1 MSVTDDFSRYFREAG
16 VEPAAVQPAHVS
28 ADNLSWVRQMSTQ
41 SYRDTKVQVSGILS
55 PENEPSNVTRLGV
68 PDGAGGVP
76 TDSSLWPQTTLDQR
90 RGKFIFRTLVER
102 NFNTQEIAILLIEAY
117 YSKAQV
123 NALLIG
129 KRAVWRVVLMPL
141 TQSGNW
147 IVDSEM
153 VNALHNIM
161 SEVKHV
167 VPTTENISKALR
179 CTGYV
184 QHIGFDSNDVPT
196 PYLPRIATASGVA
209 MAMGMLAGMFK
220 YRRQKDGT
228 TFVDAEST
236 QSAAFEEVT
245 DERLRVPSSL
255 RWDTVKQNLPQT
267 STPQQMQLV
276 PFDGMDH
283 AVYQTNLGSTEQH
296 RPVLSFIKD
305 AWENIANMIR
315 VSHVTGLLGGGVE
328 QGDLVWLGFHAKEDY
343 VLDLKI
349 PKFRI
354 IKAEDAAQIENLSG
368 GTLAIGALHDSLV
381 FKVGTLFDRG
391 VPAQISPHDFVVVTP
406 KQIDPH
412 TVPRLEYVNQGDFRA
427 DGDYTNSLVMSVPEF
442 FGADLSA
449 TVSADDIV
457 AIDTGLDEIDDEDE
471 PEVPEDD
478 GGGDVRLIKAADA
491 YKYLAEEGRGGLLL
505 QSPVSGFIEQDDVLA
520 LNGMPLFKAPD
531 GAVMAALPTSPG
543 AEYLDAVE
551 IHRPTK
557 NKIMRFKRFV
567 GTKYADRAAEV
578 VQYTPS
584 PGQNADISDIVYE
597 LPSIDQSPAAWHQ
610 HSGAL
615 QLVRAT
621 DAPSL
626 GMFERSTQFM
636 LVDRA
641 AGGDLAINGVRIFGA
656 PDGKVM
662 VRLDSGFVAITPPPG
677 GQVEE
682 GDFLT
687 VNGMAL
693 FEAPDGRLMAALPSL
708 PEAPTF
714 DAVEVHHR
722 AEGGFTEPVV
732 LSNDGYAAPTF
743 KPVQYTGG
751 PVPNLAKFERLADTG
766 EETIIWQEIPYT
778 APAVD
783 GDAGGMR
790 ELIAAVDSETT
801 EDTYN
806 ATSTQLS
813 ALSGWTQRLTA
824 DTAAAV
830 QSVMKFVGGPDA
842 TYDTFTQPESLQRI
856 MHDISPIAWAV
867 SSFRRA
873 IAPPP
878 SEADIAGA
886 ADWIE
891 SFSQSRDSVGM
902 LESMIE
908 ESMGT
913 KHHEIAGLVTKPQ
926 NTNAVAVLGRLDLP
940 AMVSTQAQML
950 DERLRATLSRGLPR
964 EQNSR
969 EEIVQLV
976 AREVK
981 QSAAVI
987 KYTIMSEKSVL
998 LVERWR
1004 ENFES
1009 GNGVAVQEMEEIV
1022 HRDLLDNMDYYRE
1035 EFQLEPLTEQVLVMA
1050 KDVTAAFVR
1059 GAADGVAAL
1068 PGQVADFCHRTDAA
1082 LDITVT
1088 VSGWYAKGLDGVVN
1102 LWESAAS
1109 SSQALAAD
1117 VSDYAHY
1124 AWQNPGQA
1132 LTYKALPPRERRA
1145 LLAYLKVV
1153 HKMAIGKQHM
1163 LDAGSSAWQQKGKIL
1178 ADGYDALPPR
1188 GKNLVLGYLKTV
1200 HSMAVKA
1207 EWASEG
1213 AATVWRDLKSLHSVG
1228 IFPEP
1233 DQVLRLMQDLGPKG
1247 LMDAH
1252 NEAMK
1257 KPTGAPPDAGVIRD
1271 CLVSLGLES
1280 GYDKHVGPVVS
1291 TVISYVPP
1299 HPRWEEQR
1307 IASQN
1312 FKTLYYD
1319 IWDVFKHP
1327 TVVGMFLEHTSDV
1340 SLDAAVALLVK
1351 ASRLSPLMETS
1362 NYASKYDYGLA
1373 LLQDVTSPTFDGL
1386 PSPPPMGPHLPHN
1399 YVQRPF
1405 PPAEVRPGVT
1415 PYVATMNQD
1424 PAAMGPHLPY

>member
-28 ADNLSWVRQMSTQ
+28 ADNLSWVRQMSMQ

-68 PDGAGGVP
+68 PDGTGGVP
-76 TDSSLWPQTTLDQR
+76 TDSSLWPQSTLEQR
-90 RGKFIFRTLVER
+90 KGKFIFRTLVER

-129 KRAVWRVVLMPL
+129 KRAVWRLVLMPL

-153 VNALHNIM
+153 VSALHNIM

-167 VPTTENISKALR
+167 VPTTENISKSLR

-184 QHIGFDSNDVPT
+184 QHIRFDSNDVPT

-209 MAMGMLAGMFK
+209 MAVGMLAGMFK
-220 YRRQKDGT
+220 YHRKKDGT

-245 DERLRVPSSL
+245 DERLNVPSSL
-255 RWDTVKQNLPQT
+255 RWDTVKQNLPQN
-267 STPQQMQLV
+267 STPQQMQLI
-276 PFDGMDH
+276 PAHAMDH
-283 AVYQTNLGSTEQH
+283 AVYQTNLGSPEQH
-296 RPVLSFIKD
+296 RPVLSFMKD
-305 AWENIANMIR
+305 AWGNIANTIR

-328 QGDLVWLGFHAKEDY
+328 QGDLVWLGFHAREDY
-343 VLDLKI
+343 VFDLKI

-368 GTLAIGALHDSLV
+368 KSLAIGALHDSLV
-381 FKVGTLFDRG
+381 FKVGTLFNGG

-412 TVPRLEYVNQGDFRA
+412 TVPRLEYVNQGDFWA
-427 DGDYTNSLVMSVPEF
+427 DGDYTNSLIMSVPEV
-442 FGADLSA
+442 FGLDLSA

-457 AIDTGLDEIDDEDE
+457 AIDTGLDEIDDEDK

-505 QSPVSGFIEQDDVLA
+505 PPVSGFEQDDVLA

-543 AEYLDAVE
+543 AQYLDAVE
-551 IHRPTK
+551 IRRPTK

-567 GTKYADRAAEV
+567 GTKYADRTPEV

-584 PGQNADISDIVYE
+584 PGQNADICDIVYD

-621 DAPSL
+621 EAPSL
-626 GMFERSTQFM
+626 GVFERSTQFM
-636 LVDRA
+636 LVERA
-641 AGGDLAINGVRIFGA
+641 AGGDHLTINGVRIFGA

-662 VRLDSGFVAITPPPG
+662 VRLDSEFVAITPPPG
-677 GQVEE
+677 GQIDE
-682 GDFLT
+682 GDLLT

-708 PEAPTF
+708 PESPTF

-732 LSNDGYAAPTF
+732 LSNGGYAAPTF
-743 KPVQYTGG
+743 KRVQYTGG
-751 PVPNLAKFERLADTG
+751 AVPNLAKFERLADTG
-766 EETIIWQEIPYT
+766 EETITWQEIPFT
-778 APAVD
+778 APAVH
-783 GDAGGMR
+783 GDASGMR

-801 EDTYN
+801 ENTYN
-806 ATSTQLS
+806 ATSIQLS

-856 MHDISPIAWAV
+856 MHDISPIAWVV
-867 SSFRRA
+867 SSFRRV
-873 IAPPP
+873 ITPPP
-878 SEADIAGA
+878 SEADIVGA

-891 SFSQSRDSVGM
+891 RFSQSGDSIGI

-926 NTNAVAVLGRLDLP
+926 NTNAIAVWDRLDLP
-940 AMVSTQAQML
+940 AMVSTQARTL

-981 QSAAVI
+981 QSAGVI

-1004 ENFES
+1004 ENFEN
-1009 GNGVAVQEMEEIV
+1009 GNGVGVQEMEEIV

-1050 KDVTAAFVR
+1050 KDVTAAFVH

-1068 PGQVADFCHRTDAA
+1068 PGRVADFCHRTDAA

-1117 VSDYAHY
+1117 LLDYIDY
-1124 AWQNPGQA
+1124 AWQNRGQA

-1153 HKMAIGKQHM
+1153 HEMAIGKQRL
-1163 LDAGSSAWQQKGKIL
+1163 LDTGSSAWQKKGKML
-1178 ADGYDALPPR
+1178 SDGYNALPPR

-1200 HSMAVKA
+1200 HSMAVGV

-1213 AATVWRDLKSLHSVG
+1213 TATVWRDLKSLHSVG

-1307 IASQN
+1307 RARQN
-1312 FKTLYYD
+1312 FQTLYYN
-1319 IWDVFKHP
+1319 IWDIFEHP
-1327 TVVGMFLEHTSDV
+1327 IVVGRVLDHMSNM
-1340 SLDAAVALLVK
+1340 SLDSAVQLLHS
-1351 ASRLSPLMETS
+1351 AYRLSPKLEAS
-1362 NYASKYDYGLA
+1362 NYPSVFYKSLA
-1373 LLQDVTSPTFDGL
+1373 LWNDVVNPNRDNRVT
-1386 PSPPPMGPHLPHN
+1386 PPPVGPHLPHA
-1399 YVQRPF
+1399 YVQRPHL
-1405 PPAEVRPGVT
+1405 PAELEPA
-1415 PYVATMNQD
+1415 PVAGAIM
-1424 PAAMGPHLPY
+1424 